1 MTYFKELEKLV
12 LKSVEPPSSSSKLV
26 WTRGLSQDIS
36 SEFTHIQGSEGKM
49 EYQLSREDIGYYI
62 GVNLLGDDDSD
73 DDEPPITKLTPVGPV
88 LAG

>member
-26 WTRGLSQDIS
+26 WTRGLSHDIS
-36 SEFTHIQGSEGKM
+36 SEFKHIQGSEGKM

>member
-36 SEFTHIQGSEGKM
+36 SEFTYIKGSEGKI